1 LIIHMLKRE
10 PIDEAKYEEYKK
22 SEYAQQNN
30 RYESIVVREWLRAEL
45 QKAGRPPF
53 FNRGPT
59 G

>member
-1 LIIHMLKRE
+1 MIKKE

-22 SEYAQQNN
+22 TEYAQQNS
-30 RYESIVVREWLRAEL
+30 RYASIVVREWLIAEL

-53 FNRGPT
+53 FNRGAT